1 VAEEPIRVLVADDH
15 AIVRTGIRH
24 VLESEPGFVVVGEAS
39 TGAEA
44 LDLAASLHP
53 DVAVL
58 DISLPG
64 TSGLR
69 VAAELRQ
76 RAPETQ
82 VLILS
87 MHDNTE
93 YVLESLRAG
102 VHGYLLKDTAATELR
117 GAIRAVRRGESFFSP
132 PIAGRLS
139 AVVRGDPAGSSSA
152 LMQLTARE
160 RQVLIGVAKGHTNR
174 EMAAQLGISPRTVES
189 HRENL
194 MKKLGVRTVAG
205 LTRLA
210 LEAGLVGD

>member
-1 VAEEPIRVLVADDH
+1 
-15 AIVRTGIRH
+15 
-24 VLESEPGFVVVGEAS
+24 
-39 TGAEA
+39 
-44 LDLAASLHP
+44 
-53 DVAVL
+53 
-58 DISLPG
+58 
-64 TSGLR
+64 
-69 VAAELRQ
+69 
-76 RAPETQ
+76 
-82 VLILS
+82 

-139 AVVRGDPAGSSSA
+139 AVVRGDPAGATATLS
-152 LMQLTARE
+152 QLTARE
-160 RQVLIGVAKGHTNR
+160 RQVLIGVAQGHTNR

-210 LEAGLVGD
+210 LEAGLMRD